1 MKRILLIDDD
11 FLALNAFFT
20 LADWAQYGLCIAYE
34 AHNAQEALS
43 YLASDRPDIA
53 FIDVC
58 MPDMDGISLLN
69 KIRALDPDILCVM
82 LSSYSDYPYVREAM
96 KHGAKDYLLKH
107 EITRDGILT
116 LLSQNGVDTTP
127 SGEQE
132 DEESRLVKLLTGQ
145 EPGAGNLSGML
156 AYGYR
161 SDDRA
166 LVDAQVSSIHQ
177 TCRHILNDV
186 PGAVVC
192 SPARGELVIF
202 FSGEA
207 AQGEEHV
214 DTIKKALAKYHNIA
228 YTFLPQRFC
237 ADAAQLTRAYELFHR
252 ECAQETQASKTSL
265 TSEECMSLMLAVV
278 NHQKELAAKL
288 IHVLYVNAR
297 EANDLDGFTRKVLS
311 LYMQLKQLLGIPG
324 EAPKPLPGEP
334 EALEPFFIRM
344 FGDLADHDATGTAT
358 PYSHSIDQAL
368 DYLHLHYQKDI
379 RLNDVARHCSVSYN
393 HLSFLFKKE
402 TGENIISYL
411 NKVRVY
417 HAARLILF
425 DSVPVSQVSE
435 KVGFN
440 CYNHFFST
448 FRGITGMTPS
458 EFRKDAQAVE
468 WMVKASRGMLRRV

>member
-1 MKRILLIDDD
+1 MKRILLVDDD

-20 LADWAQYGLCIAYE
+20 LADWAQYGLCIAHE

-43 YLASDRPDIA
+43 YLASNRPDVA

-58 MPDMDGISLLN
+58 MPDMDGIALLN
-69 KIRALDPDILCVM
+69 RIRDLDPGILCVM

-107 EITRDGILT
+107 EITRDGILE
-116 LLSQNGVDTTP
+116 LLSQYGVDTTP

-132 DEESRLVKLLTGQ
+132 DDETRLLKLFTGQ
-145 EPGAGNLSGML
+145 GQGIAPLLGTLV
-156 AYGYR
+156 YGYLADAR
-161 SDDRA
+161 P
-166 LVDAQVSSIHQ
+166 LIDAQLNSIHQ

-186 PGAVVC
+186 PGAAVC
-192 SPARGELVIF
+192 SPAGSELVLF
-202 FSGEA
+202 FSGQA
-207 AQGEEHV
+207 AQAEEYV
-214 DTIKKALAKYHNIA
+214 SKIGKALKKYHNIA

-237 ADAAQLTRAYELFHR
+237 ADATQAERAYALFHR
-252 ECAQETQASKTSL
+252 ECTQEAPQNKPSL
-265 TSEECMSLMLAVV
+265 TSEECMGLMLAVV

-288 IHVLYVNAR
+288 VRALYGNAR
-297 EANDLDGFTRKVLS
+297 EQNDLDGFTRKALS
-311 LYMQLKQLLGIPG
+311 ICAQLKQLLGVPG
-324 EAPKPLPGEP
+324 EAPKALPGEP
-334 EALEPFFIRM
+334 EALEPFFIRL
-344 FGDLADHDATGTAT
+344 FCDLAEYDT
-358 PYSHSIDQAL
+358 PGGAGGYSHTIEQAL
-368 DYLHLHYQKDI
+368 DYLHRQSEKDI

-402 TGENIISYL
+402 TGENIIGYL
-411 NKVRVY
+411 NRIRVY

-448 FRGITGMTPS
+448 FRSITGMTPS
-458 EFRKDAQAVE
+458 EFRKDPQAVE